1 MDVEAF
7 WDMGEV
13 GVVEEWKLSVR
24 VRVGTR
30 SGPNPTQLSP
40 NKAMAT
46 ADVHKR

>member
-30 SGPNPTQLSP
+30 SVNPTQISP
-40 NKAMAT
+40 NKAMT
-46 ADVHKR
+46 NADVHKR